1 MNWIKSLFKNRE
13 QKAIMVW
20 ETEDSILDF
29 LKNNIQV
36 DGSLSDAAYTLPDED
51 KTDDEIKFAPGL
63 LDALV
68 GADSSEKSKSRIKV
82 LVKLITRIAQKG
94 DAQSKSDFYKEVTEN
109 ESVIGVID
117 EFLEQLV
124 ERSLPIEPHLYHYAN
139 SLATKTKNRDAVK
152 FGIAMLGLCQ
162 NKEPVEDLRVLGLHD
177 EFTLF
182 SSVALLNLSDDLVND
197 LWHLA
202 KQVDGWGRIQLVE
215 RLVKLELTDEIRD
228 WLVLEGYRNEILYE
242 YLALTCAQNGLL
254 NEKLKR
260 DTISNDLFVSAG
272 EIIVAL
278 MDEGP
283 ARGMSGY
290 LEAPETLENYV
301 QHAKVQDLSIVDF
314 MNLHRIK
321 DYLEDAPGKVET
333 LKHWKQDELSDLL
346 IDISTVLHSQ
356 DWTAEVYRGLQSA
369 DSFEYWNAKQAANKL
384 GIEIWE
390 TVWSKLKQNPLDF
403 SLWYDVTTNAQ
414 GGAVEEV
421 IDFALN
427 HLPLDELGTGP
438 KDSLGFGD
446 DFQKHSALESVIT
459 LLADYPGKGE
469 ALILVGLDSP
479 TTRNRNIAIRVL
491 DKWKAGNWSV
501 EITEK
506 INRLREI
513 EPNENTK
520 ENIERLLTGQKLA

>member
-1 MNWIKSLFKNRE
+1 MDWIKSLFKNQE
-13 QKAIMVW
+13 QKEIMTW

-29 LKNNIQV
+29 LKNNRQE

-51 KTDDEIKFAPGL
+51 KTDNEIKFAPGL
-63 LDALV
+63 LDALE
-68 GADSSEKSKSRIKV
+68 GADNSEKSKSRIKV
-82 LVKLITRIAQKG
+82 MVKLITRIAQKG

-109 ESVIGVID
+109 DSVIGIID

-139 SLATKTKNRDAVK
+139 SLATKTKNRNAVK

-162 NKEPVEDLRVLGLHD
+162 NQEPVEDLRVLGLHD

-182 SSVALLNLSDDLVND
+182 SSVALLNLSDDLVHD

-215 RLVKLELTDEIRD
+215 RLVTLELTDEIRD

-254 NEKLKR
+254 NEKLKS

-283 ARGMSGY
+283 TRGMSGY

-314 MNLHRIK
+314 MNLHKIK
-321 DYLEDAPGKVET
+321 DYLEDAPREVET
-333 LKHWKQDELSDLL
+333 LKHWKQDELSNLL
-346 IDISTVLHSQ
+346 IEINTVLHSR
-356 DWTAEVYRGLQSA
+356 DWTAEVHQALQCV
-369 DSFEYWNAKQAANKL
+369 DGFEYWNAKQAAAKL
-384 GIEIWE
+384 GIPIWE
-390 TVWSKLKQNPLDF
+390 TVWSRLKQNPLDF
-403 SLWYDVTTNAQ
+403 SLWYDVTVNAKE
-414 GGAVEEV
+414 GDVEKV
-421 IDFALN
+421 IDLALN
-427 HLPLDELGTGP
+427 KLPLDELGTGP
-438 KDSLGFGD
+438 KDSMGFGD
-446 DFQKHSALESVIT
+446 DFQMHNALESVIT
-459 LLADYPGKGE
+459 LLGDYPGKGE

-479 TTRNRNIAIRVL
+479 VTRNRNMAINAL
-491 DKWKAGNWSV
+491 DKWKAENWSV
-501 EITEK
+501 EITGK

-520 ENIERLLTGQKLA
+520 ENIEQLLNRQKLE